1 MRPPGLLVFALG
13 AFSGLLLSPA
23 IAGPLSIGV
32 SHQQQVGWVN
42 SSRSATR
49 LTRILEEGTAGQNIK
64 PADGGSTFAIY
75 GTGFVQDDLNNSF
88 DYRSTL
94 RDTSTVSE
102 TQSQTLTIYATQSN
116 TYNTVNT
123 PALGY
128 LRQGNSAFGVYDR

>member
-1 MRPPGLLVFALG
+1 MMRVSFRLVAVSAVLLG
-13 AFSGLLLSPA
+13 PLLSVQ
-23 IAGPLSIGV
+23 AGPLSVGV
-32 SHQQQVGWVN
+32 SHQMQMGLVR

-64 PADGGSTFAIY
+64 PADGGTTFSIY
-75 GTGFVQDDLNNSF
+75 GTGFVQADPNESF

-94 RDTSTVSE
+94 RDTSTISG
-102 TQSQTLTIYATQSN
+102 TQSKTLTIYATQSN

-128 LRQGNSAFGVYDR
+128 FLQGNSAFNAY